1 MLFMTVY
8 TYKPANRDAVVK
20 RRLEK
25 GPQLPPDVK
34 SVGEWSYTG
43 GGRVFRLI
51 EASDAAAAFKA
62 SYAWSDLGTIETF
75 PVVDTETVMT
85 MLGAK

>member
-1 MLFMTVY
+1 MLFMTIY
-8 TYKPANRDAVVK
+8 TYKPANRDAVIK

-25 GPQLPPDVK
+25 GPQLPPEVK

-62 SYAWSDLGTIETF
+62 GYTWSDLGTIETY
-75 PVVDTETVMT
+75 PVLEVDAVMK
-85 MLGAK
+85 MVGAK

>member
-34 SVGEWSYTG
+34 SAGEWSYTG